1 MDRLHPLIAVCCFV
15 VLACDDPTPPPAG
28 ALRGVGVTARVVD
41 DDSRLEGFC
50 DVHHA
55 KGAGPVLTP
64 PPGAASQGARWWNV
78 WATWCAPCVE
88 ELPRMARFVQ
98 TLEGEGLPVTVG
110 YVSADATDEAVASFR
125 RRHPNTPESGRLSD
139 LEQLRGWLPTVGLD
153 QGAPLPVHVF
163 VGEDG
168 KVRCA
173 RAGGVGEDDL
183 EAIRAA
189 LR

>member
-1 MDRLHPLIAVCCFV
+1 
-15 VLACDDPTPPPAG
+15 
-28 ALRGVGVTARVVD
+28 
-41 DDSRLEGFC
+41 
-50 DVHHA
+50 
-55 KGAGPVLTP
+55 
-64 PPGAASQGARWWNV
+64 
-78 WATWCAPCVE
+78 
-88 ELPRMARFVQ
+88 MARFVQ